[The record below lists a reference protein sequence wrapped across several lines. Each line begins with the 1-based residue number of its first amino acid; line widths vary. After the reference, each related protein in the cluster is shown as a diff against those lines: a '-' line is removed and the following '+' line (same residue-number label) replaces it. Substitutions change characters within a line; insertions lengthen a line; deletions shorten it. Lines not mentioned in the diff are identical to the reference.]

1 VPDLQEKSG
10 TREAS
15 EYHGLPTQD
24 EVDMKDPLEHVP
36 LRDAER
42 SRFDLFER
50 YEPDW
55 DMTSLTVI
63 IVILLLIALVA

>member
-50 YEPDW
+50 YVPNW
-55 DMTSLTVI
+55 DLVAMWGI
-63 IVILLLIALVA
+63 IILLVILALVD